1 MKYLGLLLAFASTT
15 AVADDVLV
23 TQKEKTFIAPNGG
36 PAADGA
42 TELTIKK
49 GQTVTFKNE
58 DNVAHN
64 VFSKGAKFNLKI
76 QAPGEQKSFAFD
88 EPGIHEVRC
97 AIHPKMMLK
106 VKVTP

>member
-1 MKYLGLLLAFASTT
+1 M
-15 AVADDVLV
+15 
-23 TQKEKTFIAPNGG
+23 
-36 PAADGA
+36 
-42 TELTIKK
+42 TIKK

-76 QAPGEQKSFAFD
+76 QAPGEQKSFVFD

-97 AIHPKMMLK
+97 AIHPRMMLK
-106 VKVTP
+106 VKVMP